1 MREILS
7 MGEEFYFGDFGEFSI
22 GVDKKEYPM
31 AQ

>member
-22 GVDKKEYPM
+22 GVDTIDVDLW
-31 AQ
+31 